1 MIVEEILDL
10 DEEGPRYERSAGTGK
25 DEEEEFQKKSMESAL
40 RKKDALAK
48 ALEDWYADL
57 PDQLNVDV
65 SIPRPAPTH
74 LIVNLAVSPAHRV
87 TMLLTLLL
95 NISISSPHRQWYH
108 SAVIL
113 LHSRFIS
120 LKPDPNPTTG
130 ASQTG
135 LYGECHLLC
144 ANAAESI
151 VALVQVLERN
161 KLLEQISSDVIHM
174 LSQAALVSDYTTVLS
189 DRWLMLSCVSNS
201 FMVRVLC
208 RLIYRLPG
216 ADCLPHL

>member
-1 MIVEEILDL
+1 M
-10 DEEGPRYERSAGTGK
+10 SN
-25 DEEEEFQKKSMESAL
+25 SL
-40 RKKDALAK
+40 R
-48 ALEDWYADL
+48 
-57 PDQLNVDV
+57 
-65 SIPRPAPTH
+65 T
-74 LIVNLAVSPAHRV
+74 
-87 TMLLTLLL
+87 
-95 NISISSPHRQWYH
+95 QWYH

-174 LSQAALVSDYTTVLS
+174 LSQAALVSV
-189 DRWLMLSCVSNS
+189 RHVSKSSHWFTPSRIFDS
-201 FMVRVLC
+201 FMVR
-208 RLIYRLPG
+208 P
-216 ADCLPHL
+216 

>member
-1 MIVEEILDL
+1 M
-10 DEEGPRYERSAGTGK
+10 K
-25 DEEEEFQKKSMESAL
+25 
-40 RKKDALAK
+40 
-48 ALEDWYADL
+48 
-57 PDQLNVDV
+57 
-65 SIPRPAPTH
+65 
-74 LIVNLAVSPAHRV
+74 
-87 TMLLTLLL
+87 
-95 NISISSPHRQWYH
+95 WYH

-174 LSQAALVSDYTTVLS
+174 LSQAALVSGRLALRS
-189 DRWLMLSCVSNS
+189 SHMLTLLCVFDSS
-201 FMVRVLC
+201 MVRVLS
-208 RLIYRLPG
+208 RRIYRLPG
-216 ADCLPHL
+216 ADCLPHF